1 VIFPGLAAAVVER
14 IAPYAPER
22 VEILE
27 EPAGFLQAR
36 AGETRHE
43 AFALD
48 EPEVDLDVDPLV
60 FDPPYPAFAVL
71 EALDFLQE
79 FVRNDLGIDWDSGE
93 PWAVVE
99 DEEIHFGYAGGTSFE
114 PIPFSALSPDR
125 L

>member
-14 IAPYAPER
+14 VAPYAPEG

-27 EPAGFLQAR
+27 EPEGFLQAR
-36 AGETRHE
+36 AGETRWE

-48 EPEVDLDVDPLV
+48 EPEVDPDVDPLV

-79 FVRNDLGIDWDSGE
+79 FVRNELAIDWEAGE
-93 PWAVVE
+93 PWTMVE
-99 DEEIHFGYAGGTSFE
+99 DDEIHFGYVGGASFE
-114 PIPFSALSPDR
+114 PLPFSALGA
-125 L
+125 

>member
-1 VIFPGLAAAVVER
+1 VIFRGLAAAVVASV
-14 IAPYAPER
+14 APYAPDG

-36 AGETRHE
+36 RDESRWE

-48 EPEVDLDVDPLV
+48 EPEVDPDVDPLV

-79 FVRNDLGIDWDSGE
+79 FLRNELELDWEGGE

-99 DEEIHFGYAGGTSFE
+99 DDEIHFGYAGGTAFE
-114 PIPFSALSPDR
+114 PIPFSALGA
-125 L
+125 

>member
-1 VIFPGLAAAVVER
+1 MIFRGLAEAVVAS
-14 IAPYAPER
+14 ISPYAPQD

-27 EPAGFLQAR
+27 EPPGFLQAR
-36 AGETRHE
+36 AGEARWE

-48 EPEVDLDVDPLV
+48 EPEVDLDIDPLL

-79 FVRNDLGIDWDSGE
+79 FVRNELEIDWEGGE

-99 DEEIHFGYAGGTSFE
+99 DDEIHFGYTGGTAFE
-114 PIPFSALSPDR
+114 PIPFSALKA
-125 L
+125 